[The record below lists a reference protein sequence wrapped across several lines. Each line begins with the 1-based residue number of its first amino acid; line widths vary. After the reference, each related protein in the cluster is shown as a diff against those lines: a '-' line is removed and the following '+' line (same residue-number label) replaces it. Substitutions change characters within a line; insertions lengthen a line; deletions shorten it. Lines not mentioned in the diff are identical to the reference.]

1 MMDETNQSPFFQ
13 DLNEIYKERELL
25 FKQREQDYLKQKI
38 ALTNLMEVI
47 KKEKGE
53 LEKTAEELERKQ
65 EELRKEEEYQQ
76 SWYQQ
81 ICEEKKQMDKERE
94 QIKIEKEDLNAKKDA
109 IEVKFQIQIEKA
121 KNTEILANQRKEEY
135 EHKLNMLGLVLDA
148 DGKPGTESTK
158 FFEVIQLV
166 VRKRQSAI
174 QFAVQMSYG

>member
-1 MMDETNQSPFFQ
+1 MKYIRNG
-13 DLNEIYKERELL
+13 KLL

-81 ICEEKKQMDKERE
+81 ICEEKSRW
-94 QIKIEKEDLNAKKDA
+94 IRNG
-109 IEVKFQIQIEKA
+109 
-121 KNTEILANQRKEEY
+121 NR
-135 EHKLNMLGLVLDA
+135 
-148 DGKPGTESTK
+148 
-158 FFEVIQLV
+158 
-166 VRKRQSAI
+166 
-174 QFAVQMSYG
+174 